1 MPDGWVGGKAPL
13 ESGLPLRRVKGRP
26 EAAAMEDS
34 VALEDAKHEVDMA
47 FTREELKGLS
57 FENVF
62 SGAPSFLRRRY
73 GKNLTGVDVAVTGIP
88 FDQAVT
94 NRPGAR
100 LAPRAIREA
109 SALQPGEPPFGWDG
123 FSPLEELAILDYG
136 DMAFDYA
143 QIVDVPDRIA
153 DHAGGILSARA
164 ACFVMGG
171 DHSITLPLLRA
182 HFAKYGP
189 LALIQ
194 VDAHTDTW
202 PDDDPSRIDHGT
214 FCYTAVKEGLIDVDR
229 SAHVGIRTVVE
240 DNLGIAIHDAREV
253 ARRGAEAVANDLKA
267 RVGDAPIYLSFDIDG
282 LDPAFAPGT
291 GTPVWGGMSSV
302 EAAMLLRGLAGINLV
317 GGDVVEVS
325 PPFDHAGITAVAAAH
340 VLTDLLCLWGW
351 TRR

>member
-1 MPDGWVGGKAPL
+1 
-13 ESGLPLRRVKGRP
+13 
-26 EAAAMEDS
+26 MEDS